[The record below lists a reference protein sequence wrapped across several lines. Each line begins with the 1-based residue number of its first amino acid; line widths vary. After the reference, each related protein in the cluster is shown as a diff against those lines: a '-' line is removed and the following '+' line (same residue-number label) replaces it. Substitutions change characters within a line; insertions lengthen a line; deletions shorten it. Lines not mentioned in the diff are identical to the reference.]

1 MRVIIADDSVLL
13 REGVA
18 RLLVDSGA
26 EVIGKVGDAAQ
37 LLTQMSSTEPLPDVC
52 VIDVRMPPTFLDEGL
67 RAALVIRERWPDVG
81 VLVLSQYVEE
91 RYAAELIRQSTD
103 GVGYLLKDRV
113 ADVDEFSDAVKTVA
127 DGGTVIDPEVVQQIL
142 ARAPRS
148 DPLDSLTPRERDV
161 LTAMAEGKSNA
172 GIAAALVVGQAA
184 VEKHIGNIFAKLG
197 LLGDSADHRRVMA
210 VLRYL
215 GAIR

>member
-37 LLTQMSSTEPLPDVC
+37 LLTLMSSTEPLPDVC

-127 DGGTVIDPEVVQQIL
+127 DGGTVIDPEVVHQIL

-172 GIAAALVVGQAA
+172 GIASTLVVGQAA

>member
-1 MRVIIADDSVLL
+1 VRVIIADDSVLL

-37 LLTQMSSTEPLPDVC
+37 LLTLMSSTEPLPDVC

-67 RAALVIRERWPDVG
+67 RAA
-81 VLVLSQYVEE
+81 QYVEE

-172 GIAAALVVGQAA
+172 GIASALVVGQAA

>member
-1 MRVIIADDSVLL
+1 VRVIIADDSVLL

-37 LLTQMSSTEPLPDVC
+37 LLTLMSSTEPLPDVC

-172 GIAAALVVGQAA
+172 GIASTLVVGQAA

>member
-1 MRVIIADDSVLL
+1 
-13 REGVA
+13 
-18 RLLVDSGA
+18 LLVDSGA

-37 LLTQMSSTEPLPDVC
+37 LLTLMSSTEPLPDVC

>member
-1 MRVIIADDSVLL
+1 VRVIIADDSVLL

-37 LLTQMSSTEPLPDVC
+37 LLTLMSTTEPLPDVC
-52 VIDVRMPPTFLDEGL
+52 VIDVRMPPAFLDEGL

-172 GIAAALVVGQAA
+172 GIASALVVGQAA